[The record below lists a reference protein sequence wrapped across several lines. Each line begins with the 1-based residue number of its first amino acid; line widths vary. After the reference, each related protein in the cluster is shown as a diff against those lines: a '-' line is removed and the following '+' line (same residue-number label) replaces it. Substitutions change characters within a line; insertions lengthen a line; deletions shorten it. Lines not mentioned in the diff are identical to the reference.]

1 MRVIWWGFNQATQFG
16 KFTIGVCVV
25 LALRA
30 ALCEGIP
37 KENRIHTFRPHPN
50 QVWLNIEYLHS
61 STSQGVL
68 GPIGV
73 SSPAEYSCHTPS
85 PVQCHTVST
94 VSKVFTQ
101 YSCHTLSP
109 IQCHNTPPPSP
120 TTSAPNHFLWKAAG
134 LTRGEI
140 TDNHYPHPG
149 RRRQYIAGCHPIP
162 TQGSP
167 KRFLSLAARRIF
179 TKKISGK
186 IFRGV

>member
-1 MRVIWWGFNQATQFG
+1 MHSFLPGFRVSVRFLLFFSFSSIKINSLPNTQWNARFPIVTRLRSPPHMRVIWWGFNQATQFG

-30 ALCEGIP
+30 AFCEGIP

-109 IQCHNTPPPSP
+109 IQCHNTPPLSHRLGAKPLFVKGCRSDQ
-120 TTSAPNHFLWKAAG
+120 G
-134 LTRGEI
+134 G
-140 TDNHYPHPG
+140 DN
-149 RRRQYIAGCHPIP
+149 R
-162 TQGSP
+162 
-167 KRFLSLAARRIF
+167 
-179 TKKISGK
+179 
-186 IFRGV
+186 